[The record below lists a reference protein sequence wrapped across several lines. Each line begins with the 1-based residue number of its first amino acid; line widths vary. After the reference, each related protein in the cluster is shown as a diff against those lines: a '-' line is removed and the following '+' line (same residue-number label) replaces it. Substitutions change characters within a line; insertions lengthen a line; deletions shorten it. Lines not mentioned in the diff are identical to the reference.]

1 MSQWMSFRSCEIK
14 LPEVRTPD
22 LRKQIEQ
29 DKRLLADNLKYFG
42 EPVYEYSYQQ
52 GVADGY
58 LAPCEIEQ
66 YDIHH
71 DGELTPERIRG
82 VLRPDVADKKLT
94 DLYTGQTLTPDAV
107 PVFNDGATLEGKLV
121 MPDRVEAMS
130 AHLFARIL
138 ATGDRRGGDGSSPEH
153 QSGTGSSL
161 PDPLQKTITF

>member
-1 MSQWMSFRSCEIK
+1 MSFRSCEIK

-71 DGELTPERIRG
+71 D
-82 VLRPDVADKKLT
+82 V
-94 DLYTGQTLTPDAV
+94 
-107 PVFNDGATLEGKLV
+107 
-121 MPDRVEAMS
+121 
-130 AHLFARIL
+130 
-138 ATGDRRGGDGSSPEH
+138 SSPP
-153 QSGTGSSL
+153 SASAASSDRMS
-161 PDPLQKTITF
+161 PTKN